1 VDGPFV
7 VEKAVRP
14 VDGKVTWLVLD
25 DDLDPVAPVTQF
37 SLYLDGGGASPNT
50 MRAYVPRVARFLNW
64 CQRQGLDWSN
74 ISLPQLILYKC
85 TLEAEATPA
94 GRPRSGKPS
103 MRTSRQ

>member
-37 SLYLDGGGASPNT
+37 SLYLDGGG
-50 MRAYVPRVARFLNW
+50 VARFLNW

-74 ISLPQLILYKC
+74 ISLPQLILYKR